1 MYSNIIIN
9 KETLQESKMQ
19 PISETMQAMHDALL
33 NHVQHRVIDYG
44 MPAEWWPNKE
54 RTLNRILSSVKM
66 FGTLPEL
73 LPLDIPINHIS
84 EPDSV
89 VAKYP
94 KSVRTRLMLEYPSL
108 DTAFYCFTAGEDWWT
123 GEPCF
128 AVNDVRSYCRYL
140 HYSIAKQH
148 DISLRDFV
156 EPDMRKVGRPVNP
169 HIQAEKAQRAER
181 TESYKEWLNA
191 CAEYRQQVE
200 QLRLVW
206 VDKFEEAEKAR
217 IEWHALRNQG
227 APKREA

>member
-1 MYSNIIIN
+1 MYSNIIID

-19 PISETMQAMHDALL
+19 PISEAMQAMHDALL
-33 NHVQHRVIDYG
+33 YHVQRRVIDYG
-44 MPAEWWPNKE
+44 MPAEWWPTKE
-54 RTLNRILSSVKM
+54 RTLSRILNSVKM

-123 GEPCF
+123 GESCF

-148 DISLRDFV
+148 DISLRDFI
-156 EPDMRKVGRPVNP
+156 EPDTRKVGRPANP
-169 HIQAEKAQRAER
+169 VKQIEKEQRAQ
-181 TESYKEWLNA
+181 SYNNWLAA
-191 CAEYRQQVE
+191 CASYRAEVE
-200 QLRLVW
+200 LAKKDWQSAHATAEILRRQWRDL
-206 VDKFEEAEKAR
+206 EA
-217 IEWHALRNQG
+217 QG
-227 APKREA
+227 APKREV